1 MHINSSEHILL
12 LLCVCACSV
21 VSNSLWPYELQPSRL
36 LCPWDFPGKSPEVGC
51 HSPLQDIFQTLGS
64 NPMALASPMLAGEFF
79 TTESPGKPI
88 LWCWC
93 KKRILVFFLR
103 ILFYLPFWILLFSL
117 YKTHWSHSLSIHFCQ
132 CKLSYSQ
139 CISNYKNCYIKN
151 YSFVLFVLNY

>member
-51 HSPLQDIFQTLGS
+51 HSPLQDIFPTLGS
-64 NPMALASPMLAGEFF
+64 NPMALASSMLAGEFF

-93 KKRILVFFLR
+93 KKRILVFFFWGFCF
-103 ILFYLPFWILLFSL
+103 ICPFESCFFLFTRHTEVIHCLYIFVNVNWVIPNAFPIIKIATLKIIVLCYL
-117 YKTHWSHSLSIHFCQ
+117 C
-132 CKLSYSQ
+132 
-139 CISNYKNCYIKN
+139 
-151 YSFVLFVLNY
+151 